1 MRRTL
6 THKKKLKVVIDTF
19 REKNGVVESYNFVA
33 INFNGKDLIHVI
45 LNKKEGI
52 NSVIVA
58 FRKYIHVQDVDLNF
72 TPKKINLC
80 NFSLEI
86 FYYNNCC

>member
-1 MRRTL
+1 M
-6 THKKKLKVVIDTF
+6 
-19 REKNGVVESYNFVA
+19 VESYIFAA

-45 LNKKEGI
+45 LNKKEGK

-72 TPKKINLC
+72 TQKKNNLC

-86 FYYNNCC
+86 FYYNYCC

>member
-1 MRRTL
+1 MV
-6 THKKKLKVVIDTF
+6 K
-19 REKNGVVESYNFVA
+19 SYNFVA

-45 LNKKEGI
+45 LNKKEGK

-72 TPKKINLC
+72 TQKKTIYVILVWR
-80 NFSLEI
+80 FSTI
-86 FYYNNCC
+86 IIVVNSCF

>member
-1 MRRTL
+1 M
-6 THKKKLKVVIDTF
+6 
-19 REKNGVVESYNFVA
+19 VESYNFVA

-58 FRKYIHVQDVDLNF
+58 VRKYICVQDVDLNF
-72 TPKKINLC
+72 TPKKSIYVILVWR
-80 NFSLEI
+80 FSTI
-86 FYYNNCC
+86 IIVVNSCF

>member
-45 LNKKEGI
+45 LNKKEGK

-58 FRKYIHVQDVDLNF
+58 FRKYIHVQDVLY
-72 TPKKINLC
+72 PKKNNLC

-86 FYYNNCC
+86 FYYNYCC

>member
-33 INFNGKDLIHVI
+33 IASNGNDLIHVI
-45 LNKKEGI
+45 LNKKEGK
-52 NSVIVA
+52 NSVILV
-58 FRKYIHVQDVDLNF
+58 FRKYMY
-72 TPKKINLC
+72 KM
-80 NFSLEI
+80 
-86 FYYNNCC
+86 